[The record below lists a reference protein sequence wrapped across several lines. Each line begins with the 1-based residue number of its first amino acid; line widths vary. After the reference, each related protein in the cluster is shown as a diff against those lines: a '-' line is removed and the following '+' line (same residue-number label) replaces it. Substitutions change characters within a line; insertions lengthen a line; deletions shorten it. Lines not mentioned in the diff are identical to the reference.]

1 MPSSIDHLLDTASI
15 HPMKTAPSEESCLS
29 LRALTKVYRG
39 GTAPANDQITTTLSP
54 GELVGLLGH
63 NGAGKSTLLQQ
74 IIGTTKPTEGTI
86 SYGSRSLVDD
96 PGLARRVSSMMPQV
110 YAPLMGVTPAQAIS
124 SIARL
129 RGLSAS
135 AARRATDTLL
145 ETLDIAEWKNRP
157 GEKLS
162 GGLRRLTSYAMA
174 VVAPSPILLID
185 EPTNDVDPARRPL
198 IWQHLRHLARAGH
211 IVVVVT
217 HNLHD
222 VERTADRY
230 ILLQQGR
237 ILADSTP
244 REFAANRSTSTLT
257 LSLRAPLP
265 DSPLPNSA
273 LPDSAPPDSALPP
286 ALTVTAPDD
295 AGQVHL
301 SLSPEQ
307 VPPAVDWALRHI
319 ATGEVATYHL
329 APSSLESLYHEVT
342 HAR

>member
-1 MPSSIDHLLDTASI
+1 MNASL
-15 HPMKTAPSEESCLS
+15 TDDASLS
-29 LRALTKVYRG
+29 LRAVTKIYRG
-39 GTAPANDQITTTLSP
+39 GTAPANDQITTTLRP
-54 GELVGLLGH
+54 GELVGLLGQ
-63 NGAGKSTLLQQ
+63 NGAGKSTVLQQ
-74 IIGTTKPTEGTI
+74 IIGTTKPTRGTI

-129 RGLSAS
+129 RGLSAP

-145 ETLDIAEWKNRP
+145 EALDITDWRNRP

-174 VVAPSPILLID
+174 VVTPSPILLID
-185 EPTNDVDPARRPL
+185 EPTNDVDPVRRPL
-198 IWQHLRHLARAGH
+198 IWQNLRQLARAGH

-222 VERTADRY
+222 VEHTADRY
-230 ILLQQGR
+230 ILLQEGR
-237 ILADSTP
+237 ILADGTP
-244 REFAANRSTSTLT
+244 REFAASTSTSTLT

-265 DSPLPNSA
+265 DS
-273 LPDSAPPDSALPP
+273 ALPP

-295 AGQVHL
+295 SGQVHL
-301 SLSPEQ
+301 CLSLEQ
-307 VPPAVDWALRHI
+307 VPPAVDWALRHT

-329 APSSLESLYHEVT
+329 APSSLESLYHEVA